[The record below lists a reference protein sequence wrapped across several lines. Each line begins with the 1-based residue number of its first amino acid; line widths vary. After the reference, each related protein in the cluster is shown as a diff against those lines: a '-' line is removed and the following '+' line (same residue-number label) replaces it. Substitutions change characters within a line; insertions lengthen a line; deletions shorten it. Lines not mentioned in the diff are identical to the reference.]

1 MQIPATHAKA
11 LWKRVKTSLTALYG
25 EEEATS
31 ISFRLMEDLAG
42 INKSSVL
49 AEHAL
54 AAEVEEI
61 ILSAL
66 NTLKK
71 GIPVQYVIGF
81 TWFAGLKIEVNPSVL
96 IPRPET
102 EELFYLV
109 KNEHQGPKKI
119 VDWCSGSGCLTLAL
133 QLAFP
138 NGVVY
143 GLEFSAQAIDTAKKS
158 SSALGIQP
166 CWRQSNIFEAWPE
179 EIRNCDII
187 VSNPPYV
194 AQKEAGYCRSMS
206 LIMNPTWPYLFLI
219 IRLYFFMKDSC

>member
-66 NTLKK
+66 NTLKRE
-71 GIPVQYVIGF
+71 F
-81 TWFAGLKIEVNPSVL
+81 
-96 IPRPET
+96 
-102 EELFYLV
+102 LF
-109 KNEHQGPKKI
+109 N
-119 VDWCSGSGCLTLAL
+119 
-133 QLAFP
+133 
-138 NGVVY
+138 
-143 GLEFSAQAIDTAKKS
+143 
-158 SSALGIQP
+158 
-166 CWRQSNIFEAWPE
+166 
-179 EIRNCDII
+179 
-187 VSNPPYV
+187 
-194 AQKEAGYCRSMS
+194 M
-206 LIMNPTWPYLFLI
+206 
-219 IRLYFFMKDSC
+219 

>member
-1 MQIPATHAKA
+1 M
-11 LWKRVKTSLTALYG
+11 
-25 EEEATS
+25 
-31 ISFRLMEDLAG
+31 
-42 INKSSVL
+42 
-49 AEHAL
+49 
-54 AAEVEEI
+54 
-61 ILSAL
+61 
-66 NTLKK
+66 
-71 GIPVQYVIGF
+71 IGF

-133 QLAFP
+133 HDAFP

-194 AQKEAGYCRSMS
+194 AQKEAGYLSKHVLDHEPHLALFVPDHTPLLFYERLLLSGKEYLKPGGKLYCE
-206 LIMNPTWPYLFLI
+206 INPIYAEELLMLAITLGWKDAQTRKDIFGKERFLI
-219 IRLYFFMKDSC
+219 AHHQD